1 MKKTAKQRPVAT
13 FTRSD
18 DFARWHDENGD
29 DYSETEIDGNLVGI
43 LWDEGKIVGLWYN
56 EAGFGTIST
65 DFATLFPDAA
75 TDDVCYS
82 EKDKNYPY

>member
-1 MKKTAKQRPVAT
+1 MKKPVKRPVAT

-18 DFARWHDENGD
+18 DFTRWHDDNGGA
-29 DYSETEIDGNLVGI
+29 YWETEIDGNLIGS
-43 LWDEGKIVGLWYN
+43 LYNESGQLVGLWYN

-75 TDDVCYS
+75 TDEVCYS